1 MYVTTALNGG
11 RFCGTAA
18 PCLVF
23 RRYSGVAR
31 LILGTKTAEEDDKA
45 QFVAAR
51 RLTGGSR
58 LLGAEYSKEL

>member
-1 MYVTTALNGG
+1 MYVATAPNGG

-18 PCLVF
+18 PRLVF

-31 LILGTKTAEEDDKA
+31 LVLGTQTAEEEA

-51 RLTGGSR
+51 RLTSGSR
-58 LLGAEYSKEL
+58 LLGAG